1 MTGSQQVLEQVAS
14 WPVGRASAGVTAG
27 GEPLATYGPIDEPYA
42 WASVTKLL
50 TALAALDAVQRG
62 LLDLDEPAGPEGS
75 TVRHLLAH
83 ASGLSLDGDLVHSR
97 PGKRRVYSNRGIEL
111 VADLVAARSGRPF
124 EDVLRDEVLRPL
136 GMHAT
141 ALQGSPASGAVGPLS
156 DLLALA
162 DELLRPSLV
171 DEDLM
176 AEATRTVF
184 PGLPGVVPGFG
195 RQAANDW
202 GLGFEVRDGKD
213 PHWTGSRNSPATYG
227 HFGRAGSFLWVDP
240 EVRLA
245 CCGLADRDFDAWAAQ
260 AWPKLSDDVLEAY
273 SAG

>member
-1 MTGSQQVLEQVAS
+1 MTGLQRVLEQVGS
-14 WPVGRASAGVTAG
+14 WPVGRASVGVTAG
-27 GEPLATYGPIDEPYA
+27 GEPLATHGPLDEPYA
-42 WASVTKLL
+42 WASLTKLL
-50 TALAALDAVQRG
+50 TSLAALDAVQRG
-62 LLDLDEPAGPEGS
+62 LLDLDEPAGPAGS

-111 VADLVAARSGRPF
+111 VAELVSARSGRPF
-124 EDVLRDEVLRPL
+124 PDVLADEVLRPL
-136 GMHAT
+136 GLHGT
-141 ALQGSPASGAVGPLS
+141 TLRGSPASGAVGPLQ

-171 DEDLM
+171 DDDLM
-176 AEATRTVF
+176 AEATSTVF

-195 RQAANDW
+195 RQPANDW

-240 EVRLA
+240 EARLA
-245 CCGLADRDFDAWAAQ
+245 CCGLADREFDAWAAQ
-260 AWPKLSDDVLEAY
+260 AWPALSDDVLEAY
-273 SAG
+273 GAG